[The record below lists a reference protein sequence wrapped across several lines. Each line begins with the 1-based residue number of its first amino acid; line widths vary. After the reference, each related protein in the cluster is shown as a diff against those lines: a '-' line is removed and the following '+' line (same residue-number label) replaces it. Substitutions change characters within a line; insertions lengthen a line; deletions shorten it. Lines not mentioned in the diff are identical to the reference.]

1 MKKKYVC
8 LLAGLVAVM
17 LAGCGAK
24 EAEPSAAQSTQES
37 VVASS
42 TETSA
47 ASSEVV
53 ESSESKADIIGAGP
67 DYVVLSHKDSVCYWS
82 DEEEDLVDAQYAKA
96 SELVILSPGYDKLKA
111 AIDVQNVAALEGM
124 EQAIDAAY
132 DFLDSEDDYS
142 FAYFPWESTTDMYV
156 TRSDAQLFS
165 YITNFYD
172 YMGGA
177 HGYYYSRA
185 YNYDPATGRELKLSD
200 LVTDMSKLHELVV
213 AQIKDEWD
221 TDELFEE
228 WEDTVDEAFNY
239 PDGLNFLA
247 GPDTIC
253 IWFDTYE
260 LAPYVCGEIQT
271 IFAMEDCDGLFNETY
286 FHAENAEV
294 APGKVVLGTDM
305 FQKVIYTLS
314 DKICAI
320 SYNEVKA
327 LLDQAGYSYE
337 AGMPG
342 SEVDGAFELTDPET
356 GAAVWIY
363 FWPEDPDNYEDFED
377 PEKYIL
383 GYMRYELDEMVSCWI
398 GRDYYDSETEFDVIE
413 DSEILY
419 FETVEEMTRYL
430 FYWFE

>member
-37 VVASS
+37 VVAST
-42 TETSA
+42 TESSA

-67 DYVVLSHKDSVCYWS
+67 DYVVLSHKDSVSYWS

-111 AIDVQNVAALEGM
+111 AIAEHNAAALEGM
-124 EQAIDAAY
+124 EQAFYAVY
-132 DFLDSEDDYS
+132 DFLDSEEDYS

-165 YITNFYD
+165 YITNFYE

-305 FQKVIYTLS
+305 FQKVVQTLANQIGVMKFY
-314 DKICAI
+314 D
-320 SYNEVKA
+320 VKA
-327 LLDQAGYSYE
+327 LLDREGYTYE
-337 AGMPG
+337 EAMLGA
-342 SEVDGAFELTDPET
+342 EVDGAFILRDPEN
-356 GAAVWIY
+356 GAEVRIF
-363 FWPEDPDNYEDFED
+363 FWPVDIEEDEDYEDPDKYFVECVRYEIGEDLCGWVGQKLFGGDVEYIAIDENYEQ
-377 PEKYIL
+377 Y
-383 GYMRYELDEMVSCWI
+383 
-398 GRDYYDSETEFDVIE
+398 
-413 DSEILY
+413 Y
-419 FETVEEMTRYL
+419 FETVEEMTSYL
-430 FYWFE
+430 FY